1 MKSAL
6 RVSVL
11 LACTWLAAL
20 PAAAVDYVAGQH
32 YQVLETPVRTS
43 DPARIEVAEVFWY
56 GCGHCFT
63 FEPALEKW
71 AQGLGAD
78 VVLTRSPAIWHPTM
92 ELHARAYYT
101 AQALGVLDRLHKALF
116 DAMNL
121 DKNRLAS
128 EDAIA
133 KVFVAQGVA
142 EADFHKTF
150 KSFGVSSAV
159 RQADAR
165 QRGYQ
170 VSGTPEMVVEGKY
183 RITARMTG
191 GHQGML
197 AAADHLI
204 ALERARRA
212 AAADDSATTAQ

>member
-1 MKSAL
+1 MTSAL
-6 RVSVL
+6 RASVL
-11 LACTWLAAL
+11 LACALFAAL
-20 PAAAVDYVAGQH
+20 PAAAADYVAGKH
-32 YQVLETPVRTS
+32 YQVLETPVRPADS
-43 DPARIEVAEVFWY
+43 ARIEVTEVFWY

-63 FEPALEKW
+63 FEPMLERW

-101 AQALGVLDRLHKALF
+101 AKALGVLDKLHKALF

-121 DKNRLAS
+121 EQNRLAN

-133 KVFVAQGVA
+133 EIFVAQGVA
-142 EADFHKTF
+142 AEDFHKSF
-150 KSFGVSSAV
+150 NSFGVRSAV

-170 VSGTPEMVVEGKY
+170 VSGTPEMVVDGKY
-183 RITARMTG
+183 RINARMAG

-197 AAADHLI
+197 AVADHLI

-212 AAADDSATTAQ
+212 AAADDSAATAQ